1 MHTQSHSQSRPHAA
15 IPDAPLEIKAG
26 LPALENKAGAP
37 GAGPV
42 QPALDELAAAFE
54 AFKETNETRLGRI
67 EGRLGVDVLTEEK
80 LARIDATLDA
90 ARTRLER
97 INVEAARPPRGGP
110 LAREDGPAREHK
122 TAFDLYVRA
131 GESAGLKRLEA
142 KALASGSGPDG
153 GYLVPDTIE
162 RTVLTRLGE
171 ISPIRA
177 IASVQQ
183 ISGAH
188 YKRAVSVG
196 APVTGWAAET
206 APRPETAAPALSE
219 IAFPAMELYAMPAA
233 TQTLLDDAVV
243 DLDAW
248 LSSEIETAFAEQEG
262 AAFVTGNGA
271 SRPRG
276 FLSYDTVAQAAWLPG
291 KLGVVATGAAGA
303 FPSSNPGDV
312 LLDLVY
318 ALRAGYRQNARFVMN
333 RRTQSVIRK
342 FKDAEG
348 NYLWQ
353 PPLAAGRTA
362 TLAGF
367 PVTEAEAMPDPGKDS
382 LSVAFG
388 DFRRGY
394 LVVDRTGMRVLRDP
408 YSAKP
413 YVLFYTTKRV
423 GGGVQDFDAIK
434 LLKFS

>member
-1 MHTQSHSQSRPHAA
+1 MHADTPLAPAGYETKAA
-15 IPDAPLEIKAG
+15 LPD
-26 LPALENKAGAP
+26 LENKAARPEGAP
-37 GAGPV
+37 V
-42 QPALDELAAAFE
+42 RSALDELSAAFA
-54 AFKETNETRLGRI
+54 AFKETNDARIGQI
-67 EGRLGVDVLTEEK
+67 EGRLGTDGLTEEK
-80 LARIDATLDA
+80 LARIDAALDA
-90 ARTRLER
+90 ARTRLDR
-97 INVEAARPPRGGP
+97 IHLEQARPPLGQPGSRGD
-110 LAREDGPAREHK
+110 ASAHEHK
-122 TAFDLYVRA
+122 AAFDLYVRA

-142 KALASGSGPDG
+142 KALSAGSGPDG
-153 GYLVPDTIE
+153 GYLVPNTIE

-183 ISGAH
+183 ISGGQ

-206 APRPETAAPALSE
+206 AARPQTDAPLLSE

-248 LSSEIETAFAEQEG
+248 LSAEVETAFAEQEG
-262 AAFVTGNGA
+262 VAFVTGNGA

-276 FLSYDTVAQAAWLPG
+276 FLSYDTVANSAWVTG
-291 KLGVVATGAAGA
+291 KLGTVATGAAGA

-312 LLDLVY
+312 LFDLIY
-318 ALRAGYRQNARFVMN
+318 GLRAGYRQNAGFVMN
-333 RRTQSVIRK
+333 RRTQSTIRK
-342 FKDAEG
+342 FKDSEG

-353 PPLAAGRTA
+353 PPLAAGRPA
-362 TLAGF
+362 TLVGF
-367 PVTEAEAMPDPGKDS
+367 PVTEAEAMPDLSKDS

>member
-1 MHTQSHSQSRPHAA
+1 MSNSAQHPSAA
-15 IPDAPLEIKAG
+15 PETRGA
-26 LPALENKAGAP
+26 LPGLENKAARP
-37 GAGPV
+37 GGDPV

-54 AFKETNETRLGRI
+54 AFKETNDARLGQI
-67 EGRLGVDVLTEEK
+67 EGRLGADVLTEEK
-80 LARIDATLDA
+80 LARIDAALDA
-90 ARTRLER
+90 ARTRLDR
-97 INVEAARPPRGGP
+97 IGLDRARPPLDQPGLRQD
-110 LAREDGPAREHK
+110 AVASEHK
-122 TAFDLYVRA
+122 AAFDLYVRA

-142 KALASGSGPDG
+142 KALSAGSGPDG

-162 RTVLTRLGE
+162 RTVLGRLAQV
-171 ISPIRA
+171 SPIRS

-183 ISGAH
+183 ISAAQ
-188 YKRAVSVG
+188 YKRAVAVG
-196 APVTGWAAET
+196 AAATGWVAET
-206 APRPETAAPALSE
+206 APRPQTDGPALSE

-248 LSSEIETAFAEQEG
+248 LSAEVEMAFAEQEG
-262 AAFVTGNGA
+262 VAFVTGNGA

-276 FLSYDTVAQAAWLPG
+276 FLNYDTVANAAWVPG
-291 KLGVVATGAAGA
+291 KLGFVSTGAAGA
-303 FPSSNPGDV
+303 FPSTNPADV
-312 LLDLVY
+312 LFDLVY
-318 ALRAGYRQNARFVMN
+318 GLRAGYRQNAGFVMS
-333 RRTQSVIRK
+333 RRTQSAIRK

-353 PPLAAGRTA
+353 PPLAAGRAA
-362 TLAGF
+362 TLIGF
-367 PVTEAEAMPDPGKDS
+367 PVTEAEAMPDIAAGS

-423 GGGVQDFDAIK
+423 GGGVQDFDALK
-434 LLKFS
+434 LLKFG